1 MIPKDE
7 ERIPGTSIAVVC
19 SGSGGKRRAAR
30 LSGVVL
36 LATVAATGWS
46 QVSGQCPPRWEASAA
61 DQRLVNTYEWR
72 PGWTEARSGVVR
84 DIVAAGDG
92 TFVVAG
98 DFTSVGG
105 MNLRRIGRFN
115 PTTGVWAPLGS
126 GIGAATSTGAVNEE
140 KITAIVRL
148 PDGDIIAAGLF
159 QTLNGA
165 PASHIAGFSLAAGEW
180 TPLPPG
186 FTGQSQNTEKISM
199 VVLPDGDLL
208 VGGMTGGG
216 LLRYDFGLE
225 QWRQVVDP
233 QGGTTLWNATC
244 MTSTANGNVLVGTF
258 SNGLLMYNPQS
269 DLLVGAPG
277 PMQFTGAV
285 TAVIEARNGDL
296 VFAGDIASVP
306 RVARLQIGTGQF
318 STLGEPVLG
327 GTQGSVNSL
336 WEAGDGTLYAA
347 GFFNQIGGIPARN
360 IARYDSLTRGWS
372 SLGGVDWAV
381 RSLAQAS
388 PDAFLV
394 GGSFQ
399 FAQVEPPNATNA
411 LTPGL
416 VTLHLRSPGPVVI
429 AQPIG
434 TAVCRALPA
443 SFTVAISPAL
453 PVTFQWR
460 RNGVPIS
467 ASANPTANT
476 ATLQI
481 ARVRAVDAGSYDCI
495 VTNACGTETTEPVLL
510 IARDCACLQA
520 DVAGGGESGL
530 EPDGTV
536 DGSDFVA
543 FINSFS
549 IGDAAVDPIADVAG
563 GGLTG
568 DDADGTI
575 DGTDF
580 IAFINAFAIGC

>member
-1 MIPKDE
+1 MSMSVETLPNRPKAVAGSPAA
-7 ERIPGTSIAVVC
+7 ITGTLRTRGFFVMVGAVL
-19 SGSGGKRRAAR
+19 G
-30 LSGVVL
+30 
-36 LATVAATGWS
+36 ATLAATLS
-46 QVSGQCPPRWEASAA
+46 STASGQCPPTWEASPA
-61 DQRLVNTYEWR
+61 DQRLADRGFVN
-72 PGWTEARSGVVR
+72 A
-84 DIVAAGDG
+84 IVSLGDG
-92 TFVVAG
+92 TAVVAG
-98 DFTSVGG
+98 DFLRAGQAS
-105 MNLRRIGRFN
+105 LRRIGRLN
-115 PTTGVWAPLGS
+115 LGTGTWTPLGDGLGVAVAS
-126 GIGAATSTGAVNEE
+126 SDAVTGLV
-140 KITAIVRL
+140 VL
-148 PDGDIIAAGLF
+148 PDGDIIAAGRF
-159 QTLNGA
+159 EALNGT
-165 PASHIAGFSLAAGEW
+165 PASHIARFSLATGEW

-208 VGGMTGGG
+208 VGGMIGGG
-216 LLRYDFGLE
+216 LLRHDFSTE

-233 QGGTTLWNATC
+233 QGAITFWNATC
-244 MTSTANGNVLVGTF
+244 MTSTVNGNVLVGTY
-258 SNGLLMYNPQS
+258 SHGLLMYNPQS
-269 DLLVGAPG
+269 DVLIGAPG

-285 TAVIEARNGDL
+285 TAVLEARNGDL

-306 RVARLQIGTGQF
+306 RVARLQLGTGQF

-327 GTQGSVNSL
+327 GTQGSVSTL
-336 WEAGDGTLYAA
+336 WEAGDGMLYAA

-360 IARYDSLTRGWS
+360 IARYDSLTGSWS

-381 RSLAQAS
+381 RSLAQVS
-388 PDAFLV
+388 PDTFLV

-399 FAQVEPPNATNA
+399 FAHVEPPNATNA

-416 VTLHLRSPGPVVI
+416 ATLHLRSPGPVVV

-443 SFTVAISPAL
+443 SFTVATSPAL

-467 ASANPTANT
+467 VAANATANT
-476 ATLQI
+476 GTLQI
-481 ARVRAVDAGSYDCI
+481 VRVRAADAGSYDCI
-495 VTNACGTETTEPVLL
+495 VTNACGMVTTDPVLL

-520 DVAGGGESGL
+520 DVAGGGDSGL

-536 DGSDFVA
+536 DGTDFVA
-543 FINSFS
+543 FINSFA
-549 IGDAAVDPIADVAG
+549 IGDATVDPIADVAG
-563 GGLTG
+563 GGVTG

-575 DGTDF
+575 DGSDF